1 MERLLTFAL
10 IVVLFLAAVVI
21 AYTFITNKIIEDQDK
36 EIEDLK
42 SENKRL
48 KKYIDC
54 LNHAAR
60 ASHNISPV
68 DTESITFTLINPE
81 GKKVLEDLFKEW

>member
-10 IVVLFLAAVVI
+10 IVVLFLVAAVI
-21 AYTFITNKIIEDQDK
+21 AYTFVTNKIIRDQER
-36 EIEDLK
+36 EIASLTT
-42 SENKRL
+42 ENKRL
-48 KKYIDC
+48 KRYIDC

-60 ASHNISPV
+60 AGHNISPV

-81 GKKVLEDLFKEW
+81 SKKVLEDLFKEW

>member
-1 MERLLTFAL
+1 MERLSTFAL
-10 IVVLFLAAVVI
+10 IVVLFLVAAVI
-21 AYTFITNKIIEDQDK
+21 AYTFITNKIIKDQDR

-54 LNHAAR
+54 LNYAAR
-60 ASHNISPV
+60 SGRNISPV

>member
-10 IVVLFLAAVVI
+10 IVVLFLAAAVI
-21 AYTFITNKIIEDQDK
+21 AYTFITNKIIKDQDR

-60 ASHNISPV
+60 SGHNISPV

-81 GKKVLEDLFKEW
+81 GKKVLEDFFEKW

>member
-10 IVVLFLAAVVI
+10 IVVLFLAAAVI
-21 AYTFITNKIIEDQDK
+21 AYTFITNKIIKDQDR

-60 ASHNISPV
+60 SGRNISPV

>member
-10 IVVLFLAAVVI
+10 IVVLFLAAAVI

-54 LNHAAR
+54 LNYAAR
-60 ASHNISPV
+60 SGRNISPV